1 MAETLGLNLRAGF
14 IREAIVTTPVW
25 PAVSA
30 AALTALLPLLDV
42 RLSDG
47 IETEPHEG
55 ASSGL
60 GPEAVVVTGIAPTA
74 SLTLKARYE
83 GLETLWACALGY
95 MAKRIGTTVMPELLA
110 AGVYRHLYE
119 IDTGL
124 STLWP
129 WGADADGFL
138 AAELSSGQRKVRR
151 GTFAV
156 DLQVSVWELLSSM
169 VQSLSLVVE
178 PGGVTLSI
186 ELAAYSLGRASSV
199 NTSVTMLKLLP
210 PTAPTV
216 LFTDLA
222 WRVAPYSTT
231 TPLASG
237 DAIQC
242 TSWSLRLDNRLE
254 SSPGPRTGTAPEEY
268 ERTGPPTI
276 DVSFVAPRHA
286 ADTWQTRWGAG
297 TVLMAD
303 AKFTSAQE
311 VAAGQPYKL
320 NLYLPSC
327 QVEQAILGTSG
338 PRVPPDTITLR
349 AVIPTAAAAGMPS
362 MKKSTPLAVEIVSGS
377 SMHPLL

>member
-1 MAETLGLNLRAGF
+1 MAETIGLNLRAGF
-14 IREAIVTTPVW
+14 VREAIVTTATW
-25 PAVSA
+25 PAATS

-42 RLSDG
+42 RLNDG
-47 IETEPHEG
+47 VETEPHDG

-60 GPEAVVVTGIAPTA
+60 GPEALVVTSVTPTA
-74 SLTLKARYE
+74 SLSVKARYE
-83 GLETLWACALGY
+83 GFEALWACALGY

-110 AGVYRHLYE
+110 TGVYRHLLE
-119 IDTGL
+119 IDARL
-124 STLWP
+124 STAEAWD
-129 WGADADGFL
+129 GDADGFL
-138 AAELSSGQRKVRR
+138 SGELSANQRKVRR

-156 DLQVSVWELLSSM
+156 DMQVSVWELLSGM
-169 VQSLSLVVE
+169 VQSLTLAAE
-178 PGGVTLSI
+178 PGGVTLAM
-186 ELAAYSLGRASSV
+186 ELAAYSLGRSSAV
-199 NTSVTMLKLLP
+199 NTSATMLKLLP

-222 WRVAPYSTT
+222 WRVAPHSTT

-237 DAIQC
+237 DAVQC

-276 DVSFVAPRHA
+276 DVSFVAPRHT

-338 PRVPPDTITLR
+338 PLVPPDTITLR
-349 AVIPTAAAAGMPS
+349 AVIPTAAAAGFPA
-362 MKKSTPLAVEIVSGS
+362 MKKSTTLAVEVVSGS
-377 SMHPLL
+377 SAHPLL